1 MKHFLTPILIL
12 LAGLVTKPALCQLNN
27 GGLYANFGV
36 DADTRTNWMKYG
48 ILTGAVASD
57 DWFAPS
63 GAGHNV
69 IDTSNYAG
77 YLAALQ
83 AGSNISFN
91 KQMAALLYAKVGG
104 KLWIDG
110 VYGRDYEAASQLKD
124 STTFT
129 TASKN
134 GDNPTNWHGGTSSFP
149 NKNDL
154 VDVFAHMRRD
164 GTTVHDSL
172 WLFTGVST
180 FGTRG
185 SSYFDIE
192 FYRNSFT
199 YSASTGSFTT
209 AGTSG
214 GHTEWLFD
222 ASGNIIQTGDL
233 IIAVDFSPGL
243 VPIVDLRIW
252 VSQTTLS
259 TVIPAYF
266 DFTGAFNGASASPTW
281 GYASIISKAG
291 TTAWGA
297 GISNYSLNATV
308 DTTYATPWG
317 TGAPTG
323 GVNWSSQYLSQQ
335 FIEVGLNLTRIGV
348 DPALYT
354 SLSAC
359 QPLFSDIFFKSR
371 SSNSFTANMQ
381 DFVTPLTFTRPP
393 VMDYALSGDTI
404 RCNHD
409 PANITLTNNS
419 TAGYYTW
426 KAASGISGSNS
437 DSSQLS
443 VTKPGTY
450 IVSASPAQGCPP
462 TRVDTIV
469 IPIDT
474 FPPVASAN
482 VGLVG
487 NQLQL
492 YGGNAVASNY
502 PTPFGGSQ
510 GLSYN
515 WTGPDGFSS
524 SVQNPMTDTVW
535 GTYIIKATEKRNGCT
550 DTASVTVVRSMFI
563 ALLESDL
570 QLDGASSGG
579 AVRLQWNDENASTA
593 VSYLVERLSGSTYE
607 AIGTV
612 DAGGCQCFVDNH
624 PVGGADEYRVKAVS
638 LSGQSYYSPVI
649 SVAVP
654 TSGLASGYYL
664 AGGPSAM
671 NLVATVPSDETAVLV
686 VYDALGQTIQRRNVW
701 LTQGYNTIVLPVSS
715 GAPAVRVV
723 GLMVNGKIVYAGKGL
738 F

>member
-1 MKHFLTPILIL
+1 MKHITPILIL
-12 LAGLVTKPALCQLNN
+12 LAGLLPIAGHCQLNN
-27 GGLYANFGV
+27 GGLYAGFGV

-48 ILTGAVASD
+48 ILTGNVVSD

-63 GAGHNV
+63 GAGYNV
-69 IDTSNYAG
+69 IDTSNYAP

-83 AGSNISFN
+83 AGSNISFT
-91 KQMAALLYAKVGG
+91 KRMSALLYAKLGG
-104 KLWIDG
+104 KLWVDG
-110 VYGRDYEAASQLKD
+110 VYGRDYQAASMLKD

-129 TASKN
+129 IASKN
-134 GDNPTNWHGGTSSFP
+134 GDNPINWRGGTSSFP

-192 FYRNSFT
+192 LYRNSFT
-199 YSASTGSFTT
+199 YNSTTGMFST

-222 ASGNIIQTGDL
+222 AAGNIIQTGDL

-243 VPIVDLRIW
+243 VPVVDIRIW

-259 TVIPAYF
+259 TVIPTYF
-266 DFTGAFNGASASPTW
+266 DFTGAFNGASAAPTW

-291 TTAWGA
+291 TTAYGA

-323 GVNWSSQYLSQQ
+323 GANWSAQYLSQQ

-348 DPALYT
+348 DPALYA
-354 SLSAC
+354 SLSPC

-381 DFVTPLTFTRPP
+381 DFMAPLTFTRPP
-393 VMDYALSGDTI
+393 VMDYSLAGDTI

-409 PANITLTNNS
+409 PATITLTNNS
-419 TAGYYTW
+419 TVGYYTW

-443 VTKPGTY
+443 ITKPGTY

-462 TRVDTIV
+462 TRMDTIV

-510 GLSYN
+510 GLTYS
-515 WTGPDGFSS
+515 WTGPDGFTSAI
-524 SVQNPMTDTVW
+524 QNPMTDTVW
-535 GTYIIKATEKRNGCT
+535 GTYIIKSTEKRNGCT

-563 ALLESDL
+563 ALFANDL
-570 QLDGASSGG
+570 LLNGASSGSG
-579 AVRLQWNDENASTA
+579 VSLHWDDANAATA
-593 VSYLVERLSGSTYE
+593 ISYEIDRQSGSGYLP
-607 AIGTV
+607 IGTV
-612 DAGGCQCFVDNH
+612 DAGGCQCFVDAH
-624 PVGGADEYRVKAVS
+624 PVSGADQYRVKAVS
-638 LSGQSYYSPVI
+638 LSGESYYSPVI
-649 SVAVP
+649 SVAV
-654 TSGLASGYYL
+654 GLVGGYYL
-664 AGGPSAM
+664 AGGPAAM
-671 NLVATVPSDETAVLV
+671 NLVATVPSDQQAVLV
-686 VYDALGQTIQRRNVW
+686 VYDAIGQTIQRRNVS
-701 LTQGYNTIVLPVSS
+701 LTQGNNTIALPVSS
-715 GAPAVRVV
+715 GAPAVKVV
-723 GLMVNGKIVYAGKGL
+723 GLMIGGKMVYSGKGL